1 MTPFLGDVVNGDD
14 IRMAQTGGG
23 LGLGSETLQEFEL
36 WVRSSQNH
44 FYGDNTIETALAR
57 AVHDAHSAARNLLE
71 DFVISQSGAGAEL
84 DCGMRRGGLVRR
96 ALGQRRREHRSQPC
110 LPHATVA

>member
-23 LGLGSETLQEFEL
+23 LSLGSETLQEL
-36 WVRSSQNH
+36 GLGVRSSQNH

-57 AVHDAHSAARNLLE
+57 AVHDAHSAARNLLQ
-71 DFVISQSGAGAEL
+71 DFVIAEPRTA
-84 DCGMRRGGLVRR
+84 CERHRRRRRGILARWPLR
-96 ALGQRRREHRSQPC
+96 HRRREQRS
-110 LPHATVA
+110 

>member
-1 MTPFLGDVVNGDD
+1 MTRFLRNVVNGDD
-14 IRMAQTGGG
+14 IRVAQTGRG
-23 LGLGSETLQEFEL
+23 LSLGPKTLQEFGL

-44 FYGDNTIETALAR
+44 FYCDNTIETALAR

-84 DCGMRRGGLVRR
+84 DCGMRRSGLVRR
-96 ALGQRRREHRSQPC
+96 ALGQRRREHRAQPY
-110 LPHATVA
+110 LRHATG